1 MNNNIN
7 NNNNNNSNNNNSTR
21 MPITMNITNMFKLFS
36 AVSPMLL
43 VFFLVVSSLFNQDV
57 KGLIYLAGLMLAC
70 VVNIFLMNQI
80 KSNKSNDAEI
90 ICDLFDFPKSNYNS
104 PNITSMMI
112 AFTTLY
118 ILLPMNYNNE
128 INYSVVAFLLCL
140 FSIDVFT
147 KLTYSCT
154 TVSGIVLGT
163 LIGSILGIIWYSVL
177 KNSGHSSLLYFD
189 ELQTNKVKCSKPNK
203 QTFKCSVYKNG
214 TLVSN
219 NIV

>member
-1 MNNNIN
+1 MPNDVL
-7 NNNNNNSNNNNSTR
+7 SNNNTNNT
-21 MPITMNITNMFKLFS
+21 PITMNLSNLFKLFS
-36 AVSPMLL
+36 AISPMLL

-57 KGLIYLAGLMLAC
+57 KGLIYLAGLLLAC
-70 VVNIFLMNQI
+70 IINIFAMNQI
-80 KSNKSNDAEI
+80 QSVKSPNTEV

-112 AFTTLY
+112 AFTSLY
-118 ILLPMNYNNE
+118 LLLPMNYNNE
-128 INYSVVAFLLCL
+128 MNYSVVTFLLCL
-140 FSIDVFT
+140 FSVDTFT

-163 LIGSILGIIWYSVL
+163 LIGSLLGLLWYTVL
-177 KNSGHSSLLYFD
+177 KNTGNSSLLYFD
-189 ELQTNKVKCSKPNK
+189 ELQTNKVKCSKPTK

>member
-1 MNNNIN
+1 MPNDVL
-7 NNNNNNSNNNNSTR
+7 SNNNTNNT
-21 MPITMNITNMFKLFS
+21 PITMNLSNLFKLFS
-36 AVSPMLL
+36 AISPMLL

-57 KGLIYLAGLMLAC
+57 KGLIYLAGLLLAC
-70 VVNIFLMNQI
+70 IINIFAMNQI
-80 KSNKSNDAEI
+80 QSVKSPNTEV

-112 AFTTLY
+112 AFTTIY

-128 INYSVVAFLLCL
+128 MNYSVVVFLLCL
-140 FSIDVFT
+140 FSVDTFT

-154 TVSGIVLGT
+154 TGSGIILGT
-163 LIGSILGIIWYSVL
+163 LIGSLLGLLWYSVL
-177 KNSGHSSLLYFD
+177 KNTGNSSLLYFD
-189 ELQTNKVKCSKPNK
+189 ELQTNKVKCSKPTK

>member
-1 MNNNIN
+1 MPNSNPNL
-7 NNNNNNSNNNNSTR
+7 NNSNNSVPRT
-21 MPITMNITNMFKLFS
+21 PITMTMGNVFKLFS

-57 KGLIYLAGLMLAC
+57 KGLIYLAGLMLAFII
-70 VVNIFLMNQI
+70 NIFAMNQI
-80 KSNKSNDAEI
+80 KSVKSPDSEI
-90 ICDLFDFPKSNYNS
+90 ICDLFDFPNSGYNT

-128 INYSVVAFLLCL
+128 MNYSVVVFLLCL
-140 FSIDVFT
+140 FSIDTFT

-163 LIGSILGIIWYSVL
+163 LIGSLLGLLWYSVL
-177 KNSGHSSLLYFD
+177 KNTGNSNLLYFD
-189 ELQTNKVKCSKPNK
+189 ELRTNKVKCSKPDK
-203 QTFKCSVYKNG
+203 QTFLEEYVF
-214 TLVSN
+214 
-219 NIV
+219 

>member
-1 MNNNIN
+1 MPNDNNVPRI
-7 NNNNNNSNNNNSTR
+7 
-21 MPITMNITNMFKLFS
+21 PITMTLGNLFKLFS
-36 AVSPMLL
+36 AISPMLL

-70 VVNIFLMNQI
+70 IINIFAMNQI
-80 KSNKSNDAEI
+80 QSVKSQDSEV
-90 ICDLFDFPKSNYNS
+90 ICELFDFPKSNYNS
-104 PNITSMMI
+104 PNITSMII

-128 INYSVVAFLLCL
+128 MNYSVVLFLLCL
-140 FSIDVFT
+140 FSIDTFT

-154 TVSGIVLGT
+154 TVSGIVLGS
-163 LIGSILGIIWYSVL
+163 LIGSLLGLLWYTLL
-177 KNSGHSSLLYFD
+177 KNSGNSSLLYFD
-189 ELQTNKVKCSKPNK
+189 ELQTNKVKCSKPDK